1 MTLGN
6 LIHALVRSFVLFG
19 QEPSLLWTPAR
30 RPSAGPVGTGHHR
43 TLCCLP
49 GIISLIIM
57 CALPGPWLELNLE
70 PTAHSALHVT
80 LYCTWRPS
88 GLATGLHGQG

>member
-6 LIHALVRSFVLFG
+6 LIHALVRSF
-19 QEPSLLWTPAR
+19 R
-30 RPSAGPVGTGHHR
+30 GHRR

-70 PTAHSALHVT
+70 PTAHSALHVM